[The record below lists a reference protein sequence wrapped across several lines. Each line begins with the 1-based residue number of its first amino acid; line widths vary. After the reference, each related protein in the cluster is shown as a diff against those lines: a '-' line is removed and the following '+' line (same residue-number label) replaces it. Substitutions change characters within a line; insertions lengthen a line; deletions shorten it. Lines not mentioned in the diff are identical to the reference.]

1 MTWISFYLVCFV
13 MGLLL
18 SALSLLGGLGH
29 FGGHIHLPHAPH
41 IPTHVHIPHGVP
53 QAGHV
58 PHGATTGG
66 GSGSTV
72 PWWNA
77 FSIMVFLCWF
87 GASGYLLTRYGGFV
101 AGVVLVLAGICG
113 VAGGAI
119 IFLFL
124 TRVMLPHERELTAEE
139 TEVAGVVG
147 RVSAPIR
154 AGGIGE
160 IVYEQLGA
168 RYSAPARSEDGIPIQ
183 KQEEVFVVRYEKGIA
198 WVRRWEDALENSDQK
213 PVVSDQLSVI
223 SDRSPGT
230 TIGSGSASLETDH

>member
-1 MTWISFYLVCFV
+1 M
-13 MGLLL
+13 
-18 SALSLLGGLGH
+18 H
-29 FGGHIHLPHAPH
+29 FHVPHAPH

-53 QAGHV
+53 HAGHV
-58 PHGATTGG
+58 PHGAATSGA
-66 GSGSTV
+66 GSTV

-87 GASGYLLTRYGGFV
+87 GAAGYLLTRYGSFV
-101 AGVVLVLAGICG
+101 AGVVMLLAAICG

-119 IFLFL
+119 VFLFL

-168 RYSAPARSEDGIPIQ
+168 RKAAPARSEDGIPIQ

-198 WVRRWEDALENSDQK
+198 WVRRWEDLPD
-213 PVVSDQLSVI
+213 
-223 SDRSPGT
+223 
-230 TIGSGSASLETDH
+230 IGEEREAGKTDSSQQVKTVN

>member
-124 TRVMLPHERELTAEE
+124 TRVMLAGLGSHPGRWYRRDCVRTTGRAVFRSGALRGRHTDSKTGRGICRSVRERDCLGPAL
-139 TEVAGVVG
+139 G
-147 RVSAPIR
+147 RR
-154 AGGIGE
+154 AG
-160 IVYEQLGA
+160 
-168 RYSAPARSEDGIPIQ
+168 
-183 KQEEVFVVRYEKGIA
+183 KQ
-198 WVRRWEDALENSDQK
+198 
-213 PVVSDQLSVI
+213 
-223 SDRSPGT
+223 
-230 TIGSGSASLETDH
+230 